1 MKVLVYVQGMDS
13 LPEDKRLVA
22 HVVNA
27 NNWQEVVQALQ
38 GRSDELV
45 LYLMPSC
52 PAERL
57 LKLVEDYPGHVV
69 CYTSVELDPVLHSR
83 FARHGNRRPV
93 RPSKESFLPSVRET
107 LLKELRASL

>member
-1 MKVLVYVQGMDS
+1 MYVQGMDS
-13 LPEDKRLVA
+13 LPEEKRLVA

-27 NNWQEVVQALQ
+27 NNWQDVVQAVQ

-45 LYLMPSC
+45 LYLMSSC

-57 LKLVEDYPGHVV
+57 LKLVEDYPGHIV

-83 FARHGNRRPV
+83 FAFLVNRRPV
-93 RPSKESFLPSVRET
+93 KPSKETFLPSVRET
-107 LLKELRASL
+107 LLKELRAVL